1 MMQKIPI
8 ALVAGDDRAFAVGV
22 QTKTAGEWQPLDLTG
37 ADLRAEIRTPFGQA
51 VPLPVVGGVGRV
63 VVVLHHAA
71 TENAAWR
78 NASADVRLVS
88 DSGVA
93 TLFALDIKLLPRI
106 TRVAAGE
113 AAEIAETEAATVR
126 LEEGGGLVELVPTD
140 TETIVQLD
148 DTLRIVY
155 AAADDAEVKQRIEA
169 LELQAV
175 AFDSAVRPRLAAL
188 ELQTAT
194 FENAMQEVAGL
205 SGEMAGVKAQ
215 VSTIGAINARLDEM
229 AKSVSDGL
237 FAQAGLDALR
247 QQMASLQAAMA
258 DKAAAADIVRLAGQ
272 IAAAETGL
280 ADLRQAVADA
290 AAAGVVADL
299 AAQIAALQAQ
309 SAADKAA
316 LDALT
321 QRVNDGAALA
331 KVAAD
336 VAALSGRVDT
346 ALQAAGEIEL
356 LQSAVAALR
365 DEMQKADDGVVKALA
380 GRVAA
385 LEAQTAT
392 MPKFKAWQAGYIPRA
407 YFVGAGGNN
416 VLVTAS
422 FPQPFSERPL
432 CFVLIDVDDT
442 VARYQSVNNVT
453 ATGFQLTIN
462 YAASIRG
469 VNYLAFLPA

>member
-1 MMQKIPI
+1 MTLQKIPLE
-8 ALVAGDDRAFAVGV
+8 LVAGDDRAFVV
-22 QTKTAGEWQPLDLTG
+22 RVEKDGEPFDLSN
-37 ADLRAEIRTPFGQA
+37 ADLRAQMSAALGQRVTLEA
-51 VPLPVVGGVGRV
+51 IGGVGRIV
-63 VVVLHHAA
+63 VVFDHAA
-71 TENAAWR
+71 TENAVWR
-78 NASADVRLVS
+78 QATGDVRLVS
-88 DSGVA
+88 DEGVA
-93 TLFALDIKLLPRI
+93 TLFALSIKLLPRVTQI
-106 TRVAAGE
+106 DAG
-113 AAEIAETEAATVR
+113 ATLKMAETEAATVR
-126 LEEGGGLVELVPTD
+126 IEEGESEATLAETD
-140 TETIVQLD
+140 AGVTVQLD

-155 AAADDAEVKQRIEA
+155 EA
-169 LELQAV
+169 Q
-175 AFDSAVRPRLAAL
+175 DNSAVLSRLAAL
-188 ELQTAT
+188 EAQTETVTAAAA
-194 FENAMQEVAGL
+194 EMVGL
-205 SGEMAGVKAQ
+205 SGELAEMKVQLGQISVIE
-215 VSTIGAINARLDEM
+215 SRLDEM
-229 AKSVSDGL
+229 VQTVSDGL

-280 ADLRQAVADA
+280 SDLRQAVADA

-299 AAQIAALQAQ
+299 AVQIAALQAQ

-321 QRVNDGAALA
+321 QQVNDGAALA

-380 GRVAA
+380 GRLAA
-385 LEAQTAT
+385 LETQVAG
-392 MPKFKAWQAGYIPRA
+392 MPKYKEYQAGYIPRA
-407 YFVGAGGNN
+407 DFVGTLGNN

-432 CFVLIDVDDT
+432 CFAMIDVNDT
-442 VARYQSVNNVT
+442 AARYQSVNNVT

-462 YAASIRG
+462 YASSIRG
-469 VNYLAFLPA
+469 VNYLAFIPA

>member
-1 MMQKIPI
+1 
-8 ALVAGDDRAFAVGV
+8 
-22 QTKTAGEWQPLDLTG
+22 
-37 ADLRAEIRTPFGQA
+37 
-51 VPLPVVGGVGRV
+51 
-63 VVVLHHAA
+63 
-71 TENAAWR
+71 
-78 NASADVRLVS
+78 
-88 DSGVA
+88 
-93 TLFALDIKLLPRI
+93 
-106 TRVAAGE
+106 
-113 AAEIAETEAATVR
+113 
-126 LEEGGGLVELVPTD
+126 
-140 TETIVQLD
+140 
-148 DTLRIVY
+148 
-155 AAADDAEVKQRIEA
+155 
-169 LELQAV
+169 
-175 AFDSAVRPRLAAL
+175 
-188 ELQTAT
+188 
-194 FENAMQEVAGL
+194 
-205 SGEMAGVKAQ
+205 
-215 VSTIGAINARLDEM
+215 
-229 AKSVSDGL
+229 
-237 FAQAGLDALR
+237 
-247 QQMASLQAAMA
+247 MASLQAAMA

-280 ADLRQAVADA
+280 SDLRQAVADA

-380 GRVAA
+380 GRLAA
-385 LEAQTAT
+385 LETQVAG
-392 MPKFKAWQAGYIPRA
+392 MPKYKEYQAGYIPRA
-407 YFVGAGGNN
+407 DFVGTLGNN

-432 CFVLIDVDDT
+432 CFAMIDVNDT
-442 VARYQSVNNVT
+442 AARYQSVNNVT

-462 YAASIRG
+462 YASSIRG
-469 VNYLAFLPA
+469 VNYLAFIPA